1 MKPFERL
8 TRQLAQAPVHFGRV
22 RGFTLIEL
30 LVVIAIIAILAAML
44 LPALAKAKTKARTV
58 NCISNLRQWS
68 MEWRMYCDDH
78 RGSFTDGVSTPD
90 SKWQRGEW
98 LWALRNSFS
107 RKPDLLDCPAAMK
120 RPAIGD
126 GEWGDH
132 ETAYAFPKVVEDRVS
147 ADGRMYSGYGLN
159 CWVYNTPAGVASLQ
173 GRPTRNNWRKI
184 DAPRQPSNTPLM
196 ADSMW
201 RGGGPKHTDRP
212 SRENGKWYDWGG
224 GGSEM
229 RHFAMKRHGKRTV
242 VAFFDG
248 SAHSASIPE
257 LWEMKW
263 HKEFDVGYANRT
275 RSLERYGWIY

>member
-1 MKPFERL
+1 MNSLGNLNRRYAKAAARFR
-8 TRQLAQAPVHFGRV
+8 RV

-44 LPALAKAKTKARTV
+44 LPALAKAKAKARTT

-78 RGSFTDGVSTPD
+78 RGSFSTGESVD
-90 SKWQRGEW
+90 WKRGEW
-98 LWALRNSFS
+98 LWALRNSFN
-107 RKPDLLDCPAAMK
+107 RKPDLLDCPSAVK
-120 RPAIGD
+120 RSASGGD
-126 GEWGDH
+126 WGDH

-147 ADGRMYSGYGLN
+147 ADGRLYSGYGVN
-159 CWVYNTPAGVASLQ
+159 CWVYNPAASVASLQ
-173 GRPTRNNWRKI
+173 GRRTTYNWRKI
-184 DAPRQPSNTPLM
+184 DAARQPSNTPLM

-201 RGGGPKHTDRP
+201 RGGGPRHTDRP
-212 SRENGKWYDWGG
+212 GSANGRWYDWGG

-229 RHFAMKRHGKRTV
+229 RHFALKRHGKGIA

-248 SAHSASIPE
+248 SARSASIPD

-263 HKEFDVGYANRT
+263 HKQFDVRYASRVGT
-275 RSLERYGWIY
+275 LQRYGWIH